1 MTTFREVMSIV
12 HADRIILHC
21 RSTVRDEYICNGW
34 TKKDF
39 DRLVEDWGDAE
50 VVRVDFHTSYGYWP
64 EIFLERKFRPE
75 RFRTSKEETER
86 KEQA

>member
-12 HADRIILHC
+12 HADRIILNC

-50 VVRVDFHTSYGYWP
+50 VVRVNFHTSYGYWP